1 MMDTIAVNVAG
12 LAVIGLIVWWFWLS
26 RPAARRQDAIP
37 ITIVAEDGV
46 YSPAHIEV
54 GRDRPIVLRFLRK
67 DPSPC
72 AAKVIF
78 TDLGVSADLAVGEE
92 QEVHLNPQQAGEYE
106 FVCEMH
112 MYRGVLSVK

>member
-1 MMDTIAVNVAG
+1 MG
-12 LAVIGLIVWWFWLS
+12 
-26 RPAARRQDAIP
+26 DAP

-54 GRDRPIVLRFLRK
+54 DRHRPITLRFLRK
-67 DPSPC
+67 DPGAC

-78 TDLGVSADLAVGEE
+78 TGLGVSADLPVGEE
-92 QEVHLNPQQAGEYE
+92 REVRLGPQQPGDYE

>member
-12 LAVIGLIVWWFWLS
+12 LAVIGCIVWWFWLS

-54 GRDRPIVLRFLRK
+54 ARDRPIVLRFLRK

-78 TDLGVSADLAVGEE
+78 TGLGISADLAVGEE
-92 QEVHLNPQQAGEYE
+92 QEVHLNPLQPGEYE

>member
-1 MMDTIAVNVAG
+1 M
-12 LAVIGLIVWWFWLS
+12 S
-26 RPAARRQDAIP
+26 RPVARRLEDTPTI
-37 ITIVAEDGV
+37 IVAEDGV

-54 GRDRPIVLRFLRK
+54 SRGRPIVLRFLRK

-78 TDLGVSADLAVGEE
+78 TKLGVVADLPVGEE
-92 QEVHLNPQQAGEYE
+92 QEVRLDPPQPGDYE